1 MLEEAAQVVEVRHV
15 QLFTSRDPVLSQVVR
30 FLQTEWP
37 EKVPATR
44 SEDLLPFFRRRN
56 ELSLQDGCVLWGC
69 RIVIPPQLRDQVLAM
84 LHDGHPGINQM
95 KRLARNH
102 FWWPLMDAAIESCVR
117 SCDRCQASRASQ
129 PEAPPQPWVFPKRPW
144 SRVHVDF
151 AELEGRQLLIVVC
164 AYSKWCDVFVC
175 NSASSTNAIEKLR
188 ESFSSKGLPTV
199 LVTDRGPAFTSAE
212 FKEFVKRNKIL
223 HKFSPPLHPA
233 SNGQAEALV
242 KVVKASISR
251 RSEGTLMTRISRF
264 LFKYRNTPHSST
276 GRSPAELMLGR
287 PMRCHLDQ
295 LHPDLSMEIEK
306 KQNKWPEKRGS
317 TSDRLQV
324 HDAVWVS
331 AIPQAKHRWVPA
343 VVT

>member
-1 MLEEAAQVVEVRHV
+1 
-15 QLFTSRDPVLSQVVR
+15 
-30 FLQTEWP
+30 
-37 EKVPATR
+37 
-44 SEDLLPFFRRRN
+44 
-56 ELSLQDGCVLWGC
+56 
-69 RIVIPPQLRDQVLAM
+69 M

-175 NSASSTNAIEKLR
+175 NSTSSTNAIEKLR

-343 VVT
+343 VVTKDYGHSCEVQLADGRLFERHRSHIRRRAGRAFQGSDDPPEDSPTSAAPSLSPRVTPRTYPQRERRVPDRLRF